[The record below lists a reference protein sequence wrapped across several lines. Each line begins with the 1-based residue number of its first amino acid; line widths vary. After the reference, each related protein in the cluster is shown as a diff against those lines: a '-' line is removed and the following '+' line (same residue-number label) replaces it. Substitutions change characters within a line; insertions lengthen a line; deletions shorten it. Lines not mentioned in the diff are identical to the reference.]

1 MSTQETS
8 KLLNIISNPIRANII
23 KTLKTN
29 PQSFSNL
36 MKNLSIESTSKLSFH
51 LDKLSILIT
60 KNEQGYYELSH
71 LGEKIY
77 SFLEAIEN
85 DEVILSSD
93 SLSKIPSQSQGF
105 LKARAGFFFK
115 WLGIII
121 VVLTSLASVTL
132 IINLLEIDP
141 NEVSGLLYL
150 MVIIGL
156 VFPGITLFSFVYFY
170 HKKMDSFTFQPIVF
184 GLSLIFYFVFAYFIV
199 CTMMTTIDLVDLN
212 IVNHADPLSRYFVT
226 ILFNENKGIFPSEM
240 DLFNYRITTSAVFLF
255 WSVIYAVV
263 LFLMKYFS
271 SSSMRKSQ
279 LSFEPRNP
287 FIPKWIRL
295 FDRVDFWIVII
306 LLYLIS
312 YAILNRVSYDISHYW
327 FDTPSNILASQ
338 GSLIPSI
345 DQILPIL
352 PSLLLLIV
360 IYLLYYRNPVHSSER
375 GKFLSILIIFEPI
388 LLGFVTVVDSL
399 IIIGSNEIN
408 EPSMLGN
415 LMLFMLSKMI
425 TGFFHLI
432 ALIGFSLLLLKL
444 VLDNQISSYSTQSL

>member
-115 WLGIII
+115 WLGVII

-141 NEVSGLLYL
+141 N
-150 MVIIGL
+150 
-156 VFPGITLFSFVYFY
+156 
-170 HKKMDSFTFQPIVF
+170 DSFTFQPIVF

-226 ILFNENKGIFPSEM
+226 ILFNENTGIFPSEM

-279 LSFEPRNP
+279 HSFEPRNP